1 MARLAEQTADEL
13 KSENEALEAARD
25 SGKPPLLEDPLV
37 TRVSVTMAI
46 LAVTGVILGSI
57 ESMQS
62 AASSAAASQALIHQN
77 KATDAW
83 SALDARMVRQAL
95 GRTGDAQA
103 RFNDRDDEALAAH
116 ARAQENLSLASL
128 REAERRGDR
137 HEILTWAVMLV
148 QIAIAIATISIIA
161 RPRRWPWLAAMG
173 LGAAGTLLGLGGWL
187 A

>member
-1 MARLAEQTADEL
+1 MARLAQETAEEL
-13 KSENEALEAARD
+13 RSESEALETARD
-25 SGKPPLLEDPLV
+25 SGKPSLLEDPMV

-62 AASSAAASQALIHQN
+62 AAAANAASQALIHQN
-77 KATDAW
+77 RATDAW

-95 GRTGDAQA
+95 DRKSDAQA
-103 RFNDRDDEALAAH
+103 RFNDRDDDALAAH
-116 ARAQENLSLASL
+116 ARAQENLSIASL
-128 REAERRGDR
+128 REAERRGVR

-148 QIAIAIATISIIA
+148 QIAIAVATISIIA

>member
-1 MARLAEQTADEL
+1 MARLAAQTAEEL
-13 KSENEALEAARD
+13 KSENEALETVRD
-25 SGKPPLLEDPLV
+25 SGRPPLLEDPLV

-46 LAVTGVILGSI
+46 LAVAGVILGSI

-62 AASSAAASQALIHQN
+62 AAAANAASQALIYQN
-77 KATDAW
+77 RATDAW

-95 GRTGDAQA
+95 DRGRDAQA
-103 RFNDRDDEALAAH
+103 RFNDKDDAALAAH

-128 REAERRGDR
+128 REAERRGAR

-148 QIAIAIATISIIA
+148 QIAIAVATISIIA
-161 RPRRWPWLAAMG
+161 RPRRWPWRAAIV
-173 LGAAGTLLGLGGWL
+173 LGGAGALLGLGGWL